1 MKTLLDLENWNRKE
15 HFQHFTQMEEPFF
28 GATVEIDCTAAYQ
41 KAKDTKASF
50 FIYYLHKT
58 LVAVNSIENF
68 KYRISEGK
76 IYIND
81 RVDVSATIG
90 REDGTFGFSLI
101 QYDLDFKIFEQN
113 ALKEIARIQNTTGLF
128 TREFKDDNV
137 IHFSAIPWLNFTSLS
152 HARSY
157 TFADSCPKI
166 SFGKMMTSETGKKTI
181 AMSVHV
187 HHGLMDGMHLGKF
200 VDTFQ
205 ELMNACD

>member
-15 HFQHFTQMEEPFF
+15 HFQHFRKMEEPFF
-28 GATVEIDCTAAYQ
+28 GATVEIDCTRAYQ
-41 KAKDTKASF
+41 TAKSLNISF

-68 KYRISEGK
+68 KYRIADDK
-76 IYIND
+76 IYSND

-101 QYDLDFKIFEQN
+101 EYHPDFSVFEQN
-113 ALKEIARIQNTTGLF
+113 AKTEIERIQNTTGLF
-128 TREFKDDNV
+128 TREFNDDNV

-152 HARSY
+152 HARSFTY
-157 TFADSCPKI
+157 PDSCPKI
-166 SFGKMMTSETGKKTI
+166 SFGKMMIADNGKRTI

-187 HHGLMDGMHLGKF
+187 HHGLMDGLHMGQF
-200 VDTFQ
+200 VDCFQ
-205 ELMNACD
+205 ELMNAN

>member
-15 HFQHFTQMEEPFF
+15 HFAHFKQMEEPFF
-28 GATVEIDCTAAYQ
+28 GATVEIDCTKAYQ
-41 KAKDTKASF
+41 KAKELKVSF

-58 LVAVNSIENF
+58 LIAVNSIENF
-68 KYRISEGK
+68 KYRIADDQ

-81 RVDVSATIG
+81 RVDASATIG

-101 QYDLDFKIFEQN
+101 EYSPDFKTFEKT
-113 ALKEIARIQNTTGLF
+113 ALAEIERIQNTTGIF
-128 TREFKDDNV
+128 TRSFDDDNV

-157 TFADSCPKI
+157 TFPDSCPKI
-166 SFGKMMTSETGKKTI
+166 SFGKMMTSETGKRTI

-187 HHGLMDGMHLGKF
+187 HHGLMDGLHVGQF

-205 ELMNACD
+205 EAMNS